1 MRWCL
6 KSCCI
11 GSRLHLLLEDCRGG
25 LVLLWLWRLHGRI
38 GLIEWLQ
45 NVRIWLFK
53 LGQRFIENVRYGIYP
68 LSLSLTDLPV
78 PVVSGD
84 VQLVFIILEDEGKFG

>member
-11 GSRLHLLLEDCRGG
+11 GSRLHLLLEDRRR
-25 LVLLWLWRLHGRI
+25 LVLLWLRRLHGRI
-38 GLIEWLQ
+38 GLIKWLQ

-53 LGQRFIENVRYGIYP
+53 LGQRFIENVRYRVYS

-78 PVVSGD
+78 PIVPGD